1 MKITKSEVA
10 ETLAYL
16 RGIYTGMI
24 PAGQTEAMVH
34 SWLTTLGKMD
44 VERGELLSAAIE
56 WARGD
61 EHEFVPRPGQLMAI
75 IRDEQDRRE
84 RKRKYDKW
92 QSNGGLICTNGV
104 YVNRDGET
112 VDEHGNVIPEIGEG
126 KPKDPDLDEIVQR
139 ITGRMK
145 AK

>member
-1 MKITKSEVA
+1 MRATNADVA

-16 RGIYTGMI
+16 KGIYAGLI
-24 PAGQTEAMVH
+24 PSGQTEVTVH
-34 SWLTTLGKMD
+34 SWLRTLGDMEMEPGD
-44 VERGELLSAAIE
+44 LLAAATE
-56 WARGD
+56 WGRGD
-61 EHEFVPRPGQLMAI
+61 EHEFAPRPGQLMAI

-126 KPKDPDLDEIVQR
+126 KPKDQDLDRIVQR